1 MYLYDH
7 VAHEQLTAALTEPP
21 LAPRALSDTP
31 PCSWLSRAATLPS
44 VRLADPARL
53 LLTDFHQESPCT
65 VSEHRTIDEALGD
78 MVRLGVRALL
88 VIRDERLSGLI
99 TSYDIQGERPL
110 QFLQQSTFLCHE
122 EIEVGHIMTPWSEL
136 RVLAWQTVEH
146 ARVWSL
152 VKAFEHSEVT
162 HLLVIETAQDRS
174 EHVRGLIS
182 RSRLV
187 RQLGKS
193 S

>member
-7 VAHEQLTAALTEPP
+7 VAHEQLTTALIEPP
-21 LAPRALSDTP
+21 LAPRAPSDTP

-53 LLTDFHQESPCT
+53 LMTDFHQESPCT
-65 VSEHRTIDEALGD
+65 VSEHRTIDEALRD
-78 MVRLGVRALL
+78 MIHLGVRALL

-99 TSYDIQGERPL
+99 TSYDIQGKRPL
-110 QFLQQSTFLCHE
+110 QFLQQSTFTRHE
-122 EIEVGHIMTPWSEL
+122 EIEVGHIMTPWSDL
-136 RVLAWQTVEH
+136 RVLAWPTVER
-146 ARVWSL
+146 ARVWNL
-152 VKAFEHSEVT
+152 VKAFEHSEAT

-174 EHVRGLIS
+174 ERVRGLIS
-182 RSRLV
+182 RIRLV

-193 S
+193 G